1 MLLGILTLLIEQTT
15 EKHFSFS
22 TPNLSVYI
30 DIKSKSQSNGGCLI
44 SERVYVFPIGYGFR
58 GVEVEGNPTDILK
71 RELMRVINETP
82 AKYAAERSL
91 LLQKLKQC

>member
-1 MLLGILTLLIEQTT
+1 MLLGVLTLLIEQTT
-15 EKHFSFS
+15 EKRFSFS
-22 TPNLSVYI
+22 TPNLSVCI
-30 DIKSKSQSNGGCLI
+30 DIKSQSHGGCTI
-44 SERVYVFPIGYGFR
+44 SERVYIFPTGYGFR
-58 GVEVEGNPTDILK
+58 GVDVQGNPNDILK